1 MRVIIYGKPFVCPT
15 AYKKKQKF
23 FAYPLT
29 KSLFYDMVQSQGG
42 VIMKKTKRLSLFLLL
57 VTLLFNFFAP
67 ACSIA
72 FDSSS
77 EPPRNSVTP
86 YVPLSDDFKDDRIS
100 VRIKE
105 EYSEVNKPWYP
116 EDFHLKGIGIAE
128 IIDTTYC
135 DDPSKYSSWPFSH
148 QRLKLI
154 LSEPSKENVIAA
166 IHQIETLYF
175 VKFAEP
181 EFILFGADDNSYT
194 PNDTGFSSQWG
205 LNNTE
210 GASIKEI
217 LRAYFYII

>member
-1 MRVIIYGKPFVCPT
+1 
-15 AYKKKQKF
+15 
-23 FAYPLT
+23 
-29 KSLFYDMVQSQGG
+29 
-42 VIMKKTKRLSLFLLL
+42 MKKTKRLSLFLLL

-116 EDFHLKGIGIAE
+116 EDFHLKGITISAV
-128 IIDTTYC
+128 IDATYC
-135 DDPSKYSSWPFSH
+135 NDPSKYYSWPFSH
-148 QRLKLI
+148 QRLILL

-175 VKFAEP
+175 VKRAQP
-181 EFILFGADDNSYT
+181 EYIYGNIDDTIYA
-194 PNDTGFSSQWG
+194 PNDTNYSLQ
-205 LNNTE
+205 
-210 GASIKEI
+210 
-217 LRAYFYII
+217 

>member
-1 MRVIIYGKPFVCPT
+1 MRVIVYGKPFVCPT
-15 AYKKKQKF
+15 AYEKKQKF

-29 KSLFYDMVQSQGG
+29 KSLFNDIVQSQGG
-42 VIMKKTKRLSLFLLL
+42 VIMKKIKRLSLFLLL

-86 YVPLSDDFKDDRIS
+86 YVPPEGEIFEEDR
-100 VRIKE
+100 VYVVIKE

-135 DDPSKYSSWPFSH
+135 EDPSRYSSWPYST
-148 QRLKLI
+148 QKLRLI
-154 LSEPSKENVIAA
+154 LSEPSKENVIKA

-181 EFILFGADDNSYT
+181 EFILFGANDSSYT
-194 PNDTGFSSQWG
+194 PNDTNYSLQWG
-205 LNNTE
+205 LNDTE
-210 GASIKEI
+210 GASI
-217 LRAYFYII
+217 